1 MRTNNNHQTNKIM
14 KRILLLLFPAIV
26 LLVTSCDDGKVNFFT
41 LDDDIAF
48 GQQLDSTIMADPV
61 TYPILDEDE
70 YPEAYDHINRILNN
84 ILQSDDLRYP
94 TTFPWTVKIIDEDIL
109 NAFAAPGG
117 YMYFYTGLIKFL
129 DNEAQFAGVMAHEIA
144 HADRRHSTAM
154 LTKQYG
160 FSVLASIILGDN
172 PTILE
177 EIVVSLAQGLGS
189 LKYSRDNE
197 YEADEYAVKYLCD
210 TEYHPRELA
219 GFFEKMEGAPQPPEF
234 LSTHPSPENR
244 IEAIEAAW
252 QAQGGKDGKLFI
264 ERYQEFKNSLPL

>member
-1 MRTNNNHQTNKIM
+1 M

-197 YEADEYAVKYLCD
+197 YEADEYAVKYLN
-210 TEYHPRELA
+210 TP
-219 GFFEKMEGAPQPPEF
+219 F
-234 LSTHPSPENR
+234 L
-244 IEAIEAAW
+244 
-252 QAQGGKDGKLFI
+252 
-264 ERYQEFKNSLPL
+264 